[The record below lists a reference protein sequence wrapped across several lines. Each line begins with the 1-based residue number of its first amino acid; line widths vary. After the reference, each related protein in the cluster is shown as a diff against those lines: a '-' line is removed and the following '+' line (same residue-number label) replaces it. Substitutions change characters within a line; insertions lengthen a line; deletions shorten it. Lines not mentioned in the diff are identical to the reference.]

1 MMKKV
6 PRKLRIV
13 AGGPYELP
21 NPPFET
27 HYDDSEDPRIRELA
41 IQYGLETLVKD
52 AQSELEIFFR
62 LQNYVKVKMVEH
74 GWSFHEMG
82 QPAKNATE
90 VLRAVEQGIRFHCYY
105 HAMVFSDFA
114 CALGYV
120 TRTVG
125 ARMPDVEFDATRKD
139 NVGHEVVEIWSNT
152 LGKWILIDCDTNSH
166 YEKDGIPQ
174 SASELCIAANKDL
187 GADVK
192 MVFGEYLPPMTR
204 DTGGTSFVKGTM
216 MTPNDV
222 EKMEKIFMENQVMD
236 YYKTIVVMS
245 RNDRYAA
252 PDEKPEVLAYIPEGE
267 NPLLVYNGEAYHE
280 VDLITS
286 RQSVV
291 DYSVNQT
298 AIKVELMSQ
307 HLDCPEVRIT
317 LFHNMPNFFAFQE
330 YDGSHWIACKKIN
343 EKYIREGMNEFR
355 FRAVNRRGIPGGE
368 AFVQIMFEK

>member
-1 MMKKV
+1 MDKA
-6 PRKLRIV
+6 PNKLRII

-21 NPPFET
+21 DPPFET
-27 HYDDSEDPRIRELA
+27 HYDDSEDPRLRELA
-41 IQYGLETLVKD
+41 ARYELEALTRD
-52 AQSELEIFFR
+52 AQNELEIFFR

-74 GWSFHEMG
+74 GWSFHEME

-90 VLRAVEQGIRFHCYY
+90 VLRAVERGVRFHCYY

-125 ARMPDVEFDATRKD
+125 ARMPNAEFDTARKD

-174 SASELCIAANKDL
+174 SASELCLAANKDL

-204 DTGGTSFVKGTM
+204 DTGGGPFVKGTA
-216 MTPNDV
+216 MTPDNV
-222 EKMEKIFMENQVMD
+222 GKMEQIFMKNHVID
-236 YYKTIVVMS
+236 YYKTIVVAS

-252 PDEKPEVLAYIPEGE
+252 PDAIPKVLAYVPEG
-267 NPLLVYNGEAYHE
+267 NHPLLVYNGKAYHE
-280 VDLITS
+280 VSLITS
-286 RQSVV
+286 HQSIV
-291 DYSVNQT
+291 DYSVNRT
-298 AIKVELMSQ
+298 AIKAELANRDVCHPQ
-307 HLDCPEVRIT
+307 VRIT
-317 LFHNMPNFFAFQE
+317 LFHNMPNFLTFQE
-330 YDGSHWIACKKIN
+330 YDGNRWTDCEGVCERFLH
-343 EKYIREGMNEFR
+343 RGMNVFR
-355 FRAVNRRGIPGGE
+355 FRAVNRRGIAGQE
-368 AFVQIMFEK
+368 AFVHIVFEQ